1 MNVKELIFGGAV
13 KAAGGGGAYR
23 DSIQAWLP
31 IKNIRGGVVVTRDNR
46 FIKILEILP
55 VNIYLKSANDRQNI
69 IASYAA
75 WLKIAP
81 DNIQLEARTLPAD
94 TAEYVERMKG
104 FAEHEENESCR
115 EMIEDNIA
123 EIGQGVASDA
133 IRHRFFLI
141 FQYEA
146 HMKSKGHSVAAIIQR
161 LNEEADTA
169 RRYLDVCELEV
180 LEPRYTDDFILK
192 LLYEIINKR
201 TSRRVK
207 LPEGVFDMTTAIHG
221 IYEEG

>member
-1 MNVKELIFGGAV
+1 MNIKELIFGGGV
-13 KAAGGGGAYR
+13 KAYAGGGAYR

-46 FIKILEILP
+46 FIKILEVLP

-69 IASYAA
+69 IASYSA

-94 TAEYVERMKG
+94 TADYVERMKQY
-104 FAEHEENESCR
+104 AEREENESCR

-146 HMKSKGHSVAAIIQR
+146 HMKSKGHSVGAIIQR

-207 LPEGVFDMTTAIHG
+207 LPEGVFDMTTAVHG
-221 IYEEG
+221 IYEE

>member
-1 MNVKELIFGGAV
+1 MNIKEMIFGGGV
-13 KAAGGGGAYR
+13 KTAGGSGAYR

-31 IKNIRGGVVVTRDNR
+31 LKNIMGGVVVTRDNR
-46 FIKILEILP
+46 FVKILEVLP
-55 VNIYLKSANDRQNI
+55 VNIYLKSPNDRQNI
-69 IASYAA
+69 IANYAA
-75 WLKIAP
+75 YLKIAP
-81 DNIQLEARTLPAD
+81 DSLQLEARTLPAD
-94 TAEYVERMKG
+94 TADYVERMRQY
-104 FAEHEENESCR
+104 AEKEENPSCR

-207 LPEGVFDMTTAIHG
+207 LPEGVFDMTTAVHG
-221 IYEEG
+221 IYEE

>member
-1 MNVKELIFGGAV
+1 MKIKELIFGGGV
-13 KAAGGGGAYR
+13 KPATGGGAYR

-31 IKNIRGGVVVTRDNR
+31 IKNIMGGVVVTRDNR
-46 FIKILEILP
+46 FIKILEVLP

-75 WLKIAP
+75 YLKIAP
-81 DNIQLEARTLPAD
+81 DSLQLEARTLPAD
-94 TAEYVERMKG
+94 TADYVERMRQY
-104 FAEHEENESCR
+104 AEKEENPSCR

-161 LNEEADTA
+161 LGEEADTA

-207 LPEGVFDMTTAIHG
+207 LPEGVFDMTTAVHG
-221 IYEEG
+221 IYEG

>member
-1 MNVKELIFGGAV
+1 MNVKELIFGGGV
-13 KAAGGGGAYR
+13 KAANGGGAYR

-46 FIKILEILP
+46 FIKILEVLP

-94 TAEYVERMKG
+94 TA
-104 FAEHEENESCR
+104 
-115 EMIEDNIA
+115 
-123 EIGQGVASDA
+123 
-133 IRHRFFLI
+133 
-141 FQYEA
+141 
-146 HMKSKGHSVAAIIQR
+146 
-161 LNEEADTA
+161 

-201 TSRRVK
+201 TSWRVK
-207 LPEGVFDMTTAIHG
+207 LPEGMFDMTTAVHG
-221 IYEEG
+221 IYEE